1 MVGGTQRARWED
13 LCKPTGRYNRQPIG
27 NSGTFRRPNE
37 KMNVLSAK
45 IFMPRVGFT
54 FFQHLSPTFS
64 LERLPDD
71 SLALDMSILLLAS
84 LILVYLLQSM
94 ATSYNKSNK
103 ACPTSLD
110 PTQALHV
117 VFTPTSVAWPVAFVS
132 HFRSARTSGRQLEL
146 SLSELFD
153 NIFQGRIEM
162 RNYHD
167 LPDLFQ
173 GLRAYSWCMKFGLD
187 GRWYF
192 KTAKWLAAQHIFST
206 CSDVSLSQNYRL

>member
-1 MVGGTQRARWED
+1 MSV
-13 LCKPTGRYNRQPIG
+13 KVYPT
-27 NSGTFRRPNE
+27 
-37 KMNVLSAK
+37 
-45 IFMPRVGFT
+45 FMPQVALT
-54 FFQHLSPTFS
+54 FFQHVFPTTS
-64 LERLPDD
+64 LERLPVE

-84 LILVYLLQSM
+84 LILVYLLHPM
-94 ATSYNKSNK
+94 AIFSNKSNK

-110 PTQALHV
+110 AIQALYDI
-117 VFTPTSVAWPVAFVS
+117 FTPTSVAWPVAFVS

-153 NIFQGRIEM
+153 NIFQGKIEM
-162 RNYHD
+162 RDYHD

-173 GLRAYSWCMKFGLD
+173 GLRAYSWCIKIGLD

-206 CSDVSLSQNYRL
+206 GSDVSLSQNYRL